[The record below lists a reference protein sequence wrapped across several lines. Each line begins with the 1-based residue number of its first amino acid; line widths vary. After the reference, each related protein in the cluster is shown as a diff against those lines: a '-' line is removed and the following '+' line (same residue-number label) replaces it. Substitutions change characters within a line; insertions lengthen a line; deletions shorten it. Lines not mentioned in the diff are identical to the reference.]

1 MKIEENL
8 ELFNKLK
15 EEFKKKYGTKEVK
28 LPKPIVLDVD
38 SMTGT
43 SFLSKLRINP
53 DTDEFEWW
61 KEDWDYGWYPER
73 ITKEFN
79 RTFADVWF
87 EALCQVLECWKVTVY
102 YLPDGEEIYRTEEE
116 VSKL

>member
-15 EEFKKKYGTKEVK
+15 EEFKKKYGTQEVK
-28 LPKPIVLDVD
+28 LPKPIVIEYDRECGTALLD
-38 SMTGT
+38 
-43 SFLSKLRINP
+43 KLRINP
-53 DTDEFEWW
+53 ETDEFEWY
-61 KEDWDYGWYPER
+61 KNYWDYGWYPER
-73 ITKEFN
+73 EEREFVK
-79 RTFADVWF
+79 TFANVWF

-116 VSKL
+116 VKK

>member
-15 EEFKKKYGTKEVK
+15 EEFKKKYGTQEIK
-28 LPKPIVLDVD
+28 LPKPFVLDVD

-61 KEDWDYGWYPER
+61 KEYWDYGWYPER
-73 ITKEFN
+73 MTKEFN
-79 RTFADVWF
+79 KTFADVWF
-87 EALCQVLECWKVTVY
+87 EVLCQILECWKVTVY
-102 YLPDGEEIYRTEEE
+102 YLPNGEEIYRTEEE
-116 VSKL
+116 VNNG

>member
-15 EEFKKKYGTKEVK
+15 EEFKKKYGTEEVK
-28 LPKPIVLDVD
+28 LPNPIVLYTDRE
-38 SMTGT
+38 SGPA
-43 SFLSKLRINP
+43 FLDKLRISP
-53 DTDEFEWW
+53 ITDKFEWY
-61 KEDWDYGWYPER
+61 KEYWDYGWYPER
-73 ITKEFN
+73 MKVEFGK
-79 RTFADVWF
+79 TFVDVWF

>member
-8 ELFNKLK
+8 DLFNKLK

-28 LPKPIVLDVD
+28 LPKPFVLDVD

-61 KEDWDYGWYPER
+61 KEDWDYGWYSER
-73 ITKEFN
+73 MTKEFSK
-79 RTFADVWF
+79 TFADVWF
-87 EALCQVLECWKVTVY
+87 EVLCQILECRKLTVY
-102 YLPDGEEIYRTEEE
+102 YLPNGEEIYRIEEE
-116 VSKL
+116 VKK